1 MPRPNAPTP
10 IGFDAK
16 DFRELVI
23 YWPLSQISSTLNNYK
38 SNYGENGEFGKM
50 LLLFQP
56 LEISY
61 QYQCFIIYFQKLQ
74 NINFPS
80 PRYNRHELVNRRA
93 D

>member
-1 MPRPNAPTP
+1 
-10 IGFDAK
+10 
-16 DFRELVI
+16 
-23 YWPLSQISSTLNNYK
+23 LS
-38 SNYGENGEFGKM
+38 ENGEFGKM
-50 LLLFQP
+50 YLLFQP

-80 PRYNRHELVNRRA
+80 PRYNRHELVNRRV